1 MRRNTG
7 TGCEHTSF
15 QLAESTRCRFL
26 LRFFTNA
33 PVVFRLDKDWRGNW
47 PNNSETIK
55 FDYGTRTTNR
65 RNFLRATT
73 ASTIGLVAG
82 VQATAA
88 EPQYT
93 WIYVKDMH
101 CLHCAKTIA
110 RKLYTVPGVVKVQAY
125 LKQHIA
131 VITPQSGKSVSPR
144 TV

>member
-1 MRRNTG
+1 M
-7 TGCEHTSF
+7 EP
-15 QLAESTRCRFL
+15 AL
-26 LRFFTNA
+26 L
-33 PVVFRLDKDWRGNW
+33 
-47 PNNSETIK
+47 
-55 FDYGTRTTNR
+55 NR

-144 TV
+144 TVWEAIEQIKFQPFKLRCPNGTYTKKPAA